1 MKRNIDSQIKLPLL
15 PRQSVMGV
23 GKSKLDKCPLSW
35 HKRDSVDGDQGCHES
50 DSKNSENASSPAFVV
65 HSNGVEQPIGEQD
78 RPEAKGEGHEEQ
90 AEEEFLKFVILHA
103 EDDTNEALRVQNLLQ
118 NDFGIRPGIVFA
130 EMPCGRLHL
139 QNLDDAVNGSAWT
152 ILLLTENFLR
162 DTWCN
167 FQFYTSLM
175 NSVNRQHKYNSVI
188 PMRPLNS
195 PLPRERTPLALQ
207 TINALEEE
215 SQGFSTQVERIFRES
230 VYERQQSVW
239 KETRSVTQ
247 RQFIA

>member
-1 MKRNIDSQIKLPLL
+1 
-15 PRQSVMGV
+15 MGI
-23 GKSKLDKCPLSW
+23 GKSKIHTCPLSLSW
-35 HKRDSVDGDQGCHES
+35 RKSHSGDTGQGHHES
-50 DSKNSENASSPAFVV
+50 QSKKCDDVPLCDGQHGNTT
-65 HSNGVEQPIGEQD
+65 EQLTGGQ
-78 RPEAKGEGHEEQ
+78 EGAEMLEKMLEEE
-90 AEEEFLKFVILHA
+90 AEEVFLKFVILHA
-103 EDDTNEALRVQNLLQ
+103 ENDTDEALRVQELLQ
-118 NDFGIRPGIVFA
+118 NDFGIKPGMIFA
-130 EMPCGRLHL
+130 EMPCGRQHL

-188 PMRPLNS
+188 PMRPLNN
-195 PLPRERTPLALQ
+195 PLPREQTPFALQ

-215 SQGFSTQVERIFRES
+215 SCGFSTQVERIFQES
-230 VYERQQSVW
+230 VYKTQQTIW
-239 KETRSVTQ
+239 KETRNMVQ

>member
-1 MKRNIDSQIKLPLL
+1 
-15 PRQSVMGV
+15 MGI
-23 GKSKLDKCPLSW
+23 GKSKVGICPLSLSW
-35 HKRDSVDGDQGCHES
+35 GKSHSVDTSQGHCESKPKKLENISLGDALEH
-50 DSKNSENASSPAFVV
+50 NNTT
-65 HSNGVEQPIGEQD
+65 
-78 RPEAKGEGHEEQ
+78 EEQ
-90 AEEEFLKFVILHA
+90 TSGQEGAEAGEEIPEEEEEEVFLKFVILHA
-103 EDDTNEALRVQNLLQ
+103 EDDTDEALRVQNLLQ
-118 NDFGIRPGIVFA
+118 NDFGIKPGIIFA
-130 EMPCGRLHL
+130 EMPCGRQHL

-195 PLPRERTPLALQ
+195 PLPRERTPFALQ

-215 SQGFSTQVERIFRES
+215 SRGFSTQVERIFQES
-230 VYERQQSVW
+230 VYKTQQTIW
-239 KETRSVTQ
+239 RETRNLAQ

>member
-1 MKRNIDSQIKLPLL
+1 MQ
-15 PRQSVMGV
+15 PR
-23 GKSKLDKCPLSW
+23 
-35 HKRDSVDGDQGCHES
+35 HSVDTDQDCHES
-50 DSKNSENASSPAFVV
+50 EAKKSKDVSLHGFVE
-65 HSNGVEQPIGEQD
+65 HGNKTEQPTAEQEGAEAGGEM
-78 RPEAKGEGHEEQ
+78 PEED
-90 AEEEFLKFVILHA
+90 AEEEVFLKFVILHA
-103 EDDTNEALRVQNLLQ
+103 EDDTDEALRVQNLLQ
-118 NDFGIRPGIVFA
+118 NDFGIRPGIIFA

-215 SQGFSTQVERIFRES
+215 SRGFSTQVWMRGTA
-230 VYERQQSVW
+230 QN
-239 KETRSVTQ
+239 
-247 RQFIA
+247 